1 MQEHRN
7 VETVQFQVNPTLEKC
22 KTTKTSSFNGE
33 NLLCL
38 FNLNVNVITNNGVEE
53 VRDSEV
59 ELLSKPGYIFI
70 QTDRPVYKPREK
82 GF

>member
-22 KTTKTSSFNGE
+22 KTKKTSSFNGE

-38 FNLNVNVITNNGVEE
+38 FSININVITNNGVEE
-53 VRDSEV
+53 IRDSEV